1 MEKLTGSKS
10 GKEYDKAIYRQL
22 ADLTSV
28 QNASCEMP
36 AWINHKLE
44 SSLPAERNI
53 NNLTQADDTTL
64 MADSKEELKRLFM
77 RVKEESEKLFE
88 TQY

>member
-53 NNLTQADDTTL
+53 NNLT
-64 MADSKEELKRLFM
+64 
-77 RVKEESEKLFE
+77 
-88 TQY
+88 

>member
-36 AWINHKLE
+36 AWINHKLGLRFSGE
-44 SSLPAERNI
+44 IS
-53 NNLTQADDTTL
+53 TTSDMQIIPL
-64 MADSKEELKRLFM
+64 
-77 RVKEESEKLFE
+77 
-88 TQY
+88 

>member
-44 SSLPAERNI
+44 SKL
-53 NNLTQADDTTL
+53 LG
-64 MADSKEELKRLFM
+64 ELSATSDMQMIPL
-77 RVKEESEKLFE
+77 
-88 TQY
+88 